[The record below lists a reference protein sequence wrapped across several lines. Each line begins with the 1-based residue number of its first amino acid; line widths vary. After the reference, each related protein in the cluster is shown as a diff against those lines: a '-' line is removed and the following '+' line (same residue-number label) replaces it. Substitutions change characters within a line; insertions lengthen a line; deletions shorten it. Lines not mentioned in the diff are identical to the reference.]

1 MDNFRAVEK
10 EEQGAKK
17 KLKLK
22 EEAPPVTDCLFSWW
36 LDATFQLWLST
47 TSTETEALFSHG

>member
-22 EEAPPVTDCLFSWW
+22 EEAPPVTDCSLGCLLYTS
-36 LDATFQLWLST
+36 DAADDR
-47 TSTETEALFSHG
+47 EV